1 MDYARPSYSP
11 PGHLGDWLYQHRTA
25 QVEEQERML
34 RNDPSFRHLNPGE
47 QQRVLRQLHQVNELP
62 AEQRD
67 RRLARAEMLERLTPQ
82 ERMQINI
89 SARRWAAMPA
99 DRQALMKSAFQDL
112 RSVPVEQR
120 PTVLNS
126 SRYQG
131 VFSLEER
138 GVLSD
143 MLKAEPYEPAR

>member
-25 QVEEQERML
+25 QVQEQERML
-34 RNDPSFRHLNPGE
+34 RSDPSFRHLNPGE
-47 QQRVLRQLHQVNELP
+47 QQRVLQQLHQVNELP

-82 ERMQINI
+82 ERMQINL
-89 SARRWAAMPA
+89 SARRWATMPA
-99 DRQALMKSAFQDL
+99 DRQALMKSAFRDL

-131 VFSLEER
+131 VFTPDER